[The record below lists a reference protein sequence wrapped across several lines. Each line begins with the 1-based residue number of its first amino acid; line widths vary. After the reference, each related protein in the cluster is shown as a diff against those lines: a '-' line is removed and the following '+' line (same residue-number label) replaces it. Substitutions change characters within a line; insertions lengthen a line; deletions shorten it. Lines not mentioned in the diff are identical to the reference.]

1 MSEDQ
6 TDPVD
11 AVILAFLDYLEGVA
25 PRPSLEH
32 LSEEERAYAT
42 VCLEGMAVARGLDPY
57 GTRPSVEALLAD
69 TPLSPLLAAIPAA
82 GGDEADLAT
91 VRGVLAGVDS
101 RARVE
106 VDGSPDGCVV
116 FGYLDL
122 RARFVLVPGV
132 VPVVTE
138 AVRDLVRR
146 IFSDDPDT
154 SRVGVVAAH
163 SGDLATQLLA
173 ADEIGAWIAT
183 AHAEPRLRWDR
194 PLPLA
199 LAARR
204 MLEQSAPEW
213 PAFDFGGADQRG
225 NGDQARGDVLDVTSL
240 AAEIARRVI
249 ARESERSYRGDKRR
263 AYQALVG
270 QEALFADL
278 VARVTAPGTELNL
291 DAETTRITRAAA

>member
-1 MSEDQ
+1 MSELPE
-6 TDPVD
+6 DPVD

-91 VRGVLAGVDS
+91 VRGVLAGVDA

-106 VDGSPDGCVV
+106 LDESADPCVV

-138 AVRDLVRR
+138 AVRTLVRR

-173 ADEIGAWIAT
+173 ADEIGAFIAT
-183 AHAEPRLRWDR
+183 TRGEPQLRWDR

-213 PAFDFGGADQRG
+213 PAFDFGDY
-225 NGDQARGDVLDVTSL
+225 ARGDALNVTSL

-270 QEALFADL
+270 QEDLFADL
-278 VARVTAPGTELNL
+278 VARVTASGRELNL